1 MVAGGVVVL
10 LLSAIGVNLYGWSNL
25 ADELLCGLV
34 VLISYLI
41 GACAHPKREG
51 GASLG
56 GAFGADFSWLG
67 ILFWAPAAL
76 AAGLVRRGFEYAA
89 FLWCSFSFTS
99 ALTCE
104 VHKDETYCSTEC
116 QAAA

>member
-41 GACAHPKREG
+41 GACAHPQRQG

-56 GAFGADFSWLG
+56 
-67 ILFWAPAAL
+67 
-76 AAGLVRRGFEYAA
+76 AGLVIGAVLPPWSVTELAIIVVA
-89 FLWCSFSFTS
+89 CVG
-99 ALTCE
+99 ALKKGYD
-104 VHKDETYCSTEC
+104 V
-116 QAAA
+116 ARL

>member
-1 MVAGGVVVL
+1 MLEMVAGGVVVL

-76 AAGLVRRGFEYAA
+76 AAGLVIGAVLPPWSVTELAIIVVA
-89 FLWCSFSFTS
+89 CVC
-99 ALTCE
+99 ALKKGYD
-104 VHKDETYCSTEC
+104 V
-116 QAAA
+116 ARL